1 MKHRT
6 TGLVLLCAAATA
18 AGQPSESPL
27 EEIIITSSRVAMP
40 LRQVGTSVSIIDREE
55 IQQRGYSSLYDIL
68 RSQPAIAASNTGG
81 QGNATSVRIR
91 GEEGYRTLVLIDDI
105 DVSDTSGPQVGPR
118 FEQLLSSGI
127 QRVEILRGPQGLM
140 YGADAGGVI
149 NITSLTPSEELGGQI
164 SAEGGRYGARQVAG
178 NIGGSNDTLDFNLLA
193 ADLSSDGFN
202 SRTTDKVLRDDD
214 GYDNTTLHGRFGWNI
229 TEALRLG
236 LTVRDVTGDNEF
248 DSCFT
253 VDSFSPT
260 DDCSDEFDQSIWRI
274 AGNYS
279 HDSLKHELAY
289 SESDTDRTFFS
300 AGRTSFATEGSLEKT
315 SYLGSFSPSESLKL
329 VYGVDLETQTIDD
342 GTFDEERDQD
352 GYYLEYQGGFS
363 DRFYVTAG
371 ARYDDNDDFGTHT
384 SYRISGAWLTALA
397 NGELK
402 LKGSYGTGFRAPSL
416 YEIAYNGGSFAY
428 PPASDVELDA
438 EESEGFEIGL
448 AWTATAGLY
457 LEANY
462 FEQSVSDEIFFD
474 LVGFSGYLQSS
485 GDNESQGIE
494 LIADWPVLDSLS
506 LTGNYTYNDTE
517 TDAGSARAFRPEH
530 LANISAN
537 WQPLAGRLV
546 LGLNLRL
553 SRDAED
559 VDGSSLDDYELVD
572 LNASFALFT
581 GLEVY
586 GRVENLLDEDY
597 QEVPTYNTSE
607 RAAYAGIRYSF

>member
-1 MKHRT
+1 
-6 TGLVLLCAAATA
+6 
-18 AGQPSESPL
+18 
-27 EEIIITSSRVAMP
+27 
-40 LRQVGTSVSIIDREE
+40 
-55 IQQRGYSSLYDIL
+55 
-68 RSQPAIAASNTGG
+68 
-81 QGNATSVRIR
+81 
-91 GEEGYRTLVLIDDI
+91 
-105 DVSDTSGPQVGPR
+105 
-118 FEQLLSSGI
+118 
-127 QRVEILRGPQGLM
+127 M

-149 NITSLTPSEELGGQI
+149 NITSLTASKELAGQI
-164 SAEGGRYGARQVAG
+164 SAEGGRYGTRQVAG
-178 NIGGSNDTLDFNLLA
+178 NIGGSNDTLDFNLSA

-202 SRTTDKVLRDDD
+202 SRTTDNVLRDDD

-236 LTVRDVTGDNEF
+236 LTARDVTGENEF

-279 HDSLKHELAY
+279 HGSLKHELAY
-289 SESDTDRTFFS
+289 SENDTDRTFFS
-300 AGRTSFATEGSLEKT
+300 AGRASFATEGSLEKT
-315 SYLGSFSPSESLKL
+315 SYLGSFSPSELLTL
-329 VYGVDLETQTIDD
+329 VYGMDLETQTIDD

-371 ARYDDNDDFGTHT
+371 ARYDDNDDFGSHT

-428 PPASDVELDA
+428 PPASNVELDA

-462 FEQSVSDEIFFD
+462 FEQSISDEIFFD

-485 GDNESQGIE
+485 GDNDSQGIE
-494 LIADWPVLDSLS
+494 LIADWPLLDTLS

-517 TDAGSARAFRPEH
+517 TDAGSARAFRPQH

-553 SRDAED
+553 SRDAEN
-559 VDGSSLDDYELVD
+559 VDGSSMDDYELVD
-572 LNASFALFT
+572 LNASFALFS
-581 GLEVY
+581 GLQVY